1 MSMLRG
7 VAFTATL
14 LLTHSSFA
22 ETAMPPKPNP
32 EKGRALAERVCAT
45 CHVISKTADS
55 PLAADVPSFYAIAN
69 KPGQSMEMIAGRI
82 VIPHPPMPAVAL
94 TREEIINVVTYI
106 MTFQAVSGSSP

>member
-14 LLTHSSFA
+14 LLTGPSFA
-22 ETAMPPKPNP
+22 GTATPKPNP

-45 CHVISKTADS
+45 CHAISRTPGS

-69 KPGQSMEMIAGRI
+69 KPGQTMEMIAGRI

-94 TREEIINVVTYI
+94 TREEIVNVVTYI
-106 MTFQAVSGSSP
+106 MTFQAAPGNSP